1 MISTQELTDF
11 RALILGV
18 ERTHRAAL
26 RQVNQDGGIAK
37 RLYDRS
43 LERFKALN
51 LDPMDRVE
59 LERLLPHGKIPQI
72 DFLRQR
78 KVLFLRPSEKGGF
91 LLPVISLKCDFARQ
105 PTAELRLRVGLCVL
119 DPDNRLRVLGYRFEM
134 PENDGSGRHD
144 FYHLQLIRAFEKGAP
159 PLNDPEAGLDWMP
172 DVQPSFPLDATGPLT
187 LILSFL
193 VTVYGLWYLDE
204 MKAEELVP
212 ANYLE
217 SLSCWKGRPAFW
229 RVRDAAG
236 KHKYFSDALRREP
249 IQVREIMRST
259 LKIPRDQVDLKRVAA
274 RAYNG
279 VQANDRIDDI

>member
-1 MISTQELTDF
+1 MISVQELTDL
-11 RALILGV
+11 RSLILGV
-18 ERTHRAAL
+18 EQSHRSAL
-26 RQVNQDGGIAK
+26 RQVNQRGGIAK

-59 LERLLPHGKIPQI
+59 LERLLPHGETLQI
-72 DFLRQR
+72 DFLLQR

-119 DPDNRLRVLGYRFEM
+119 GADDRLRVLGYRFEM

-144 FYHLQLIRAFEKGAP
+144 FYHLQLIRSFEKGAP
-159 PLNDPEAGLDWMP
+159 ALNDPEVGLDWIP

-187 LILSFL
+187 LMLSFL

-204 MKAEELVP
+204 MRTEELVP
-212 ANYLE
+212 ASYLE
-217 SLSCWKGRPAFW
+217 SLSCWKGRPSFW

-236 KHKYFSDALRREP
+236 KHKYFSDTQRREL
-249 IQVREIMRST
+249 IQVREIMCST
-259 LKIPRDQVDLKRVAA
+259 LKMPRDQVDLKRVAA

-279 VQANDRIDDI
+279 VQTNDRIDDI